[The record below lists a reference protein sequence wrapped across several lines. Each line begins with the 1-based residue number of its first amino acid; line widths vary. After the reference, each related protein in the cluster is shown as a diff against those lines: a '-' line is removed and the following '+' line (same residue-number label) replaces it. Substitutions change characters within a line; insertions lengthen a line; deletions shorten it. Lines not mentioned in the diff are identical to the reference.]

1 MNVELRNHPAQAR
14 HPVTDAPLFEGDGKT
29 PVPMIT
35 DQKMVMLEGFQ
46 VGYITID
53 GPGRGSVQFT
63 RNITDAVAQRV
74 AEAARQQAGIQ
85 SLFTTDARVAVPP
98 SASRIDAAL
107 QEARERDSSAAE
119 SR

>member
-14 HPVTDAPLFEGDGKT
+14 HPVTDAPLFEEDGKT

-35 DQKMVMLEGFQ
+35 DQKMIMLEGFQ
-46 VGYITID
+46 VGYSTID

-63 RNITDAVAQRV
+63 RTVTDAVAQRV
-74 AEAARQQAGIQ
+74 AEAARKLAGIE
-85 SLFTTDARVAVPP
+85 SDARVAVPP